1 MSVGHFGQK
10 QTLHVKW
17 YLLSCQVHHWAMVS
31 FHPDRGVLLVQLI
44 TLALERHLI
53 LNSSVDLT
61 IVSYSCED
69 KKENLFSP
77 IS

>member
-1 MSVGHFGQK
+1 
-10 QTLHVKW
+10 
-17 YLLSCQVHHWAMVS
+17 MVS
-31 FHPDRGVLLVQLI
+31 FHPDRGVLLGQLI

-61 IVSYSCED
+61 IVSYSYED